1 MCVHPCVRL
10 CVCACV
16 CVCVCLCLCVY
27 RTLEPG
33 GRMVSEILD
42 AIISSPGLNVQ
53 RSFMRELRLSESRR
67 QMLPGLGVRV

>member
-1 MCVHPCVRL
+1 
-10 CVCACV
+10 
-16 CVCVCLCLCVY
+16 
-27 RTLEPG
+27 
-33 GRMVSEILD
+33 MVSEILD